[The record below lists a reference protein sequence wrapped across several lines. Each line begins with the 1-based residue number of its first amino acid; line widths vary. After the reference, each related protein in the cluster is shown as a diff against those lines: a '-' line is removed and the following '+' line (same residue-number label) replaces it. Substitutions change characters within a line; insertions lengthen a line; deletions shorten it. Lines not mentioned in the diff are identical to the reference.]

1 YVGFDHAH
9 VARTY
14 RDAVRPIALAHE
26 ARPVRLVA
34 SVGPAR
40 RVVVV
45 THSRVR
51 AVGDGERA
59 RALGAEE
66 SACGGSVVGRSE
78 EAPFGHVDRRTA
90 ADLVRGRTKR
100 ARRGEQIVRRDLAVG
115 VSPIEGVA
123 LTELR

>member
-1 YVGFDHAH
+1 M
-9 VARTY
+9 T
-14 RDAVRPIALAHE
+14 PIS
-26 ARPVRLVA
+26 RIGTA
-34 SVGPAR
+34 SATRGSLGASSRAPP
-40 RVVVV
+40 
-45 THSRVR
+45 SRVR

-66 SACGGSVVGRSE
+66 SACGGSVVRRSE

-100 ARRGEQIVRRDLAVG
+100 ARRREQIVRRDLAVG